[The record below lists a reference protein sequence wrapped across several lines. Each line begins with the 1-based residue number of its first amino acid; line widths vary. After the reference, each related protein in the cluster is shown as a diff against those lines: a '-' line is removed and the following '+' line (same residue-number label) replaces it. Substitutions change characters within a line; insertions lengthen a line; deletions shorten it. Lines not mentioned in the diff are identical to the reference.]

1 MIGDNIGCV
10 DWDGITTSAVSVI
23 WPSES
28 VIRIMRPPLDLHS
41 LMLDSI
47 RESEESVGAIAIT
60 GVPSSI
66 SAIGPCLSSPPG

>member
-1 MIGDNIGCV
+1 MIGDNMGWV
-10 DWDGITTSAVSVI
+10 DWEGITTSAVSVI

-28 VIRIMRPPLDLHS
+28 VIRIILAPLDLHS

-47 RESEESVGAIAIT
+47 REIEESFGAMAIT